1 MTLAQLHIAINE
13 CDNGLL
19 IFNLGINRSF
29 LYNKKWYPLRAIVN
43 RARAINGEGE
53 ATTDRALLN
62 LCIVLDYIRIDEVS
76 FLNNLPVVINQ
87 DDVMIE
93 LKNVATILKSLTD

>member
-1 MTLAQLHIAINE
+1 MTLQQLQLAINE

-19 IFNLGINRSF
+19 VFNLGNNRSF

-43 RARAINGEGE
+43 RARAINGENE

-76 FLNNLPVVINQ
+76 FVNNLPVEINQ
-87 DDVMIE
+87 DEVMIE
-93 LKNVATILKSLTD
+93 LKNVVTILKSLTT